1 MAKAIKFNG
10 DTTVDI
16 RPVSK
21 NTTYIYD
28 GGGTYTFTI
37 TNSFKDAKGA
47 DLSGYDK
54 SFYYNLG
61 ARIKDDLVITSI
73 FSKEDGSTK
82 KITTTI
88 KNYFADDHENYV
100 KYKSFEENLGFSSF
114 TIQPTTPPQ
123 NYGLYST
130 DNAESGP
137 YYILGTDKKDTHT
150 MGKAAETSQHYF
162 DRKGNDEYLDHMGDG
177 LSAYTYDLAG
187 KDTYEIDGGG
197 ILYTHDFAG
206 NDKYTAT
213 NNLTR
218 LLARDFAGNDEY
230 SIGEGAR
237 FAVIDYKGNDT
248 YTVEGNAAATGA
260 LFTDEIEEVKGN
272 DTYTFTDANVGVYD
286 ILGKDT
292 YNIYG
297 TADGIHTN
305 DFSGNDK
312 YNILSA
318 ESDSHR
324 FGESDG
330 FLTYDAAGNDTYN
343 IATLNY
349 DDDIQELVND
359 ITDLAGN
366 DKYNFK
372 KITVKNKDKSKS
384 TFDLYVQNV
393 AISDEAGKDKYTITI
408 ADESDVADDILIS
421 DDAGA
426 DTYNIKGI
434 RESRVN
440 YLTIYDNDT
449 TGKDK
454 YNISWTADLE
464 IQDNGGNDTYTLKKT
479 QGIVTDGAGSDK
491 YTVEAMS
498 NWDMSII
505 DKGILNDS
513 YKVNATA
520 TQSFVEISDGGGNK
534 DSLVLTGAKK
544 SDIVFMVDIT
554 KNNEYQTFDGKL
566 QLLAYNKT
574 TDSLVVLD
582 DFYAV
587 NDGFISDFSTGRI
600 ESVKAGSTK
609 LTDMNT
615 YTTFNSFITKGE
627 VAAWLSD
634 NTKGS
639 VYSVMT
645 GSDADAKEAMVA
657 YFSGET
663 PQALEV

>member
-1 MAKAIKFNG
+1 MATIKFDG
-10 DTTVDI
+10 DKTIDI
-16 RPVSK
+16 SPVSK
-21 NTTYIYD
+21 NSTYEYN
-28 GGGTYTFTI
+28 GTGTYTFEI
-37 TNSFKDAKGA
+37 TNSFKNSKGIA
-47 DLSGYDK
+47 ITGYET
-54 SFYYNLG
+54 FYYNLG
-61 ARIKDDLVITSI
+61 IKDGNNLVVTSI
-73 FSKEDGSTK
+73 FAKENGSTK

-88 KNYFADDHENYV
+88 KNYFANTDENNVTYDS
-100 KYKSFEENLGFSSF
+100 YLENFGLTQY
-114 TIQPTTPPQ
+114 TITPNTPPG
-123 NYGLYST
+123 NDGLYYS
-130 DNAESGP
+130 ESAGTGP
-137 YYILGTDKKDTHT
+137 YYILGENRDDTHT
-150 MGKAAETSQHYF
+150 MGEAATTAQYYF
-162 DRKGNDEYLDHMGDG
+162 DRKGNDTYYDYMKK
-177 LSAYTYDLAG
+177 SFAYTYDLTG
-187 KDTYEIDGGG
+187 KDTYEAEGGG

-206 NDKYTAT
+206 NDIYSAKSTT
-213 NNLTR
+213 DTTTR
-218 LLARDFAGNDEY
+218 FIARDFAGNDDY
-230 SIGEGAR
+230 SIKTKAQ
-237 FAVIDYKGNDT
+237 FDIIDYKGNDK
-248 YTVEGNAAATGA
+248 YSVEENAAAAYCTN
-260 LFTDEIEEVKGN
+260 TIEDGKGN
-272 DTYTFTDANVGVYD
+272 DTYTLTKANVTVHD
-286 ILGKDT
+286 LLGKDT

-297 TADGIHTN
+297 AADGIHTN
-305 DFSGNDK
+305 DYSGNDK

-318 ESDSHR
+318 ESDEH
-324 FGESDG
+324 GEDG
-330 FLTYDAAGNDTYN
+330 FVTYDSTGSDTYN
-343 IATLNY
+343 IAQLVY
-349 DDDIQELVND
+349 DDVIPENSYDM
-359 ITDLAGN
+359 TDLAGN

-372 KITVKNKDKSKS
+372 KVTVKNKDKSKS
-384 TFDLYVQNV
+384 TFDLNAQNI
-393 AISDEAGKDKYTITI
+393 AISDQAGNDKYTITI
-408 ADESDVADDILIS
+408 ADETDIASDILIT

-426 DTYNIKGI
+426 DSYTVKGI
-434 RESRVN
+434 DGNAVN
-440 YLTIYDNDT
+440 YLTIYDTDT
-449 TGKDK
+449 TKKDK

-479 QGIVTDGAGSDK
+479 QGIVTDVAGSDK

-505 DKGILNDS
+505 DKGSLNDS

-520 TQSFVEISDGGGNK
+520 TQSFVEISDGGGSK
-534 DSLVLTGAKK
+534 DSLVLTGARK

-566 QLLAYNKT
+566 QLFSYNKK

-627 VAAWLSD
+627 IAGWLSH